1 MDNTLSIRKIRDR
14 INGCP
19 PVSGGGY
26 WDMLKKN
33 LEYLMARNGLNPSS
47 LAKAANA
54 NQPTLFRILSGEV
67 EDPRTA
73 TLKPIADYFRLSVE
87 ALRSVDLEQHPE
99 FLGDGPAPMP
109 QPSLAPP
116 PNVSTPP
123 RPIRAWDGDEELGNE
138 YVTIPRLDLRASC
151 GNGNVTWHIDE
162 KGQPQA
168 FRRAWCDR
176 LGIDTTHAATIVA
189 DGDSMADRIQ
199 DGDSLVVDPTKK
211 QLLDGKVYL
220 ICFDGEHFV
229 KRIFKVPGVGLRVVS
244 DNSDKV
250 KHPDWDIPH
259 EKADSLIIMGRVMGV
274 SGGL

>member
-1 MDNTLSIRKIRDR
+1 METIADRLARKMKELGFSQYRLWK
-14 INGCP
+14 
-19 PVSGGGY
+19 VSGV
-26 WDMLKKN
+26 
-33 LEYLMARNGLNPSS
+33 S
-47 LAKAANA
+47 
-54 NQPTLFRILSGEV
+54 QPTIKRILDRESKSP
-67 EDPRTA
+67 DKKT
-73 TLKPIADYFRLSVE
+73 VE
-87 ALRSVDLEQHPE
+87 ALAAA
-99 FLGDGPAPMP
+99 LGTSYSELYDGAPAT
-109 QPSLAPP
+109 
-116 PNVSTPP
+116 NVSTLP

-176 LGIDTTHAATIVA
+176 LGIDTTHSATIVA

-244 DNSDKV
+244 DNPDKV
-250 KHPDWDIPH
+250 KYPDWEIPFD
-259 EKADSLIIMGRVMGV
+259 KAESLIIMGRVMGV